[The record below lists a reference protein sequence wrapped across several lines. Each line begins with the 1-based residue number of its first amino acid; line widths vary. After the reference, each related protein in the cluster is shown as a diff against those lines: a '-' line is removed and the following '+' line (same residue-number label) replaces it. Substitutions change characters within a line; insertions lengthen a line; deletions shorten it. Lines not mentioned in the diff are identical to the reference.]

1 MIYQK
6 HNTICRLTPSPGN
19 YSTAYINE
27 QQFRYFNKVEK
38 NRASNIYRIFITG
51 GSVAFGSGSPND
63 SLTISNI
70 LERKLNKIFKHHKFE
85 VINAATPAWTTT
97 QERIWISNKLINYEP
112 NLIISLSGRNDVA
125 FQIEN
130 GIDILDYKSMWDHM
144 FNLLIKNLYSTNSSL
159 KYNDILRDNFYSE
172 KKIIRNFKHN
182 ISIIDF
188 LSKQYN
194 FKYCYILQPSISV
207 DQKKKSNFEKEIYNE
222 RDNNDYNEKFKSAYM
237 KLDSVLNAM
246 ESRNFYYFNFSNC
259 FSNQK
264 KQIYIDECHFGDRG
278 NKIVA
283 NLIANSLVE
292 IINEET
298 NN

>member
-1 MIYQK
+1 MI
-6 HNTICRLTPSPGN
+6 
-19 YSTAYINE
+19 
-27 QQFRYFNKVEK
+27 
-38 NRASNIYRIFITG
+38 IFI
-51 GSVAFGSGSPND
+51 
-63 SLTISNI
+63 L
-70 LERKLNKIFKHHKFE
+70 
-85 VINAATPAWTTT
+85 
-97 QERIWISNKLINYEP
+97 
-112 NLIISLSGRNDVA
+112 
-125 FQIEN
+125 
-130 GIDILDYKSMWDHM
+130 
-144 FNLLIKNLYSTNSSL
+144 
-159 KYNDILRDNFYSE
+159 